1 MRSKQTGISSYRER
15 YVHPVCQ
22 QFPSFNA
29 LMSNQSWSCSR
40 SQSVGLAG
48 TGEWPGQG
56 RGANGATKPRQCR
69 QCRVLMAMLLMMA
82 SLTHFPSRLWAWQTT
97 VSVSGP
103 LSLSL
108 SHALSMLDPFPAFE
122 VRGELLIF
130 FVFTLTF
137 EAKRRKL
144 IEGLISTQPATH
156 SHTHSKTHTNK
167 GKLTAKRDCVNMAY
181 D

>member
-1 MRSKQTGISSYRER
+1 MRSKQTGISSCRER

-48 TGEWPGQG
+48 TGEVPGQG

-103 LSLSL
+103 LSFSL
-108 SHALSMLDPFPAFE
+108 SHALSVLDPFPAFE

-156 SHTHSKTHTNK
+156 SHTHSKSHTNK

>member
-1 MRSKQTGISSYRER
+1 
-15 YVHPVCQ
+15 
-22 QFPSFNA
+22 
-29 LMSNQSWSCSR
+29 MS
-40 SQSVGLAG
+40 
-48 TGEWPGQG
+48 P
-56 RGANGATKPRQCR
+56 
-69 QCRVLMAMLLMMA
+69 
-82 SLTHFPSRLWAWQTT
+82 
-97 VSVSGP
+97 VSGVDGDVVDDGIINAFSQPP
-103 LSLSL
+103 LGMADDRLCLWPPLSL
-108 SHALSMLDPFPAFE
+108 SHALSVLDPFPAFE